1 MKPKA
6 GQSSGRSF
14 SMARIAR
21 ASAMRPAQGPEWSGS
36 AGKPVWD
43 AVLGD
48 EIGITLPGPYD
59 APLSPPNQDFRDPGP
74 GIVVARHDRAIGTG
88 GQDRHKFAR
97 FEFRHLAARGKQ
109 VRGFADRPD
118 HVVTH
123 TRRTGSRFLD
133 RDD

>member
-21 ASAMRPAQGPEWSGS
+21 ATAMRPAQGPERNGS

-59 APLSPPNQDFRDPGP
+59 APLSSPNQDFRDPGP
-74 GIVVARHDRAIGTG
+74 GIVITRHDRAIGAG
-88 GQDRHKFAR
+88 GQDRHKFAG
-97 FEFRHLAARGKQ
+97 FEFRHFAAGGEQ
-109 VRGFADRPD
+109 VRGFADRPH
-118 HVVTH
+118 HVVTQ
-123 TRRTGSRFLD
+123 TRLTGSRFLD
-133 RDD
+133 